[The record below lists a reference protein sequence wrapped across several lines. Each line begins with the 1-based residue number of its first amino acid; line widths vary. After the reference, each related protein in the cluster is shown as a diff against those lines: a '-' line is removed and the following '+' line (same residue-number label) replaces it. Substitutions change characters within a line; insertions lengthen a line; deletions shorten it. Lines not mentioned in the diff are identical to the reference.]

1 MFGTTNGTLPACSQK
16 LPLPDKTAVTFTYDT
31 LGRRTEK
38 RYKKTITKW
47 VWDGNNPL
55 HEWKEFD
62 FKETTPDDLI
72 TWVFEEDSFAP
83 AAKIKGDKKYSL
95 VCDHLGTPTQGY
107 NEEGAL
113 IWERQLDSYGKIKM
127 LQGDE
132 GFCNYLYQGQTL
144 DAETGLAYNRF
155 RYYDPEEGVYI
166 SQDPVGL
173 DGGERLYGY
182 IRDPLIWID
191 RFGLSGEETLKP
203 GKYAKK
209 SIPAR
214 SSERDFTIDERAQI
228 VQGVF
233 LINPFSKS
241 KRLFCIT

>member
-1 MFGTTNGTLPACSQK
+1 MRNPDTTGNLYETENRRDRKYGAGSNLIESKNGGYKQDEEGNLIEKK
-16 LPLPDKTAVTFTYDT
+16 LPNGDVWHYQWNAAGMLAKVTLPDKTAVTFTYDT

-47 VWDGNNPL
+47 VWDGNKPL

-83 AAKIKGDKKYSL
+83 AAKIRGDKKYSL

-107 NEEGAL
+107 NEEGNL

-144 DAETGLAYNRF
+144 DAETRLAYN
-155 RYYDPEEGVYI
+155 
-166 SQDPVGL
+166 
-173 DGGERLYGY
+173 
-182 IRDPLIWID
+182 
-191 RFGLSGEETLKP
+191 
-203 GKYAKK
+203 
-209 SIPAR
+209 
-214 SSERDFTIDERAQI
+214 
-228 VQGVF
+228 
-233 LINPFSKS
+233 
-241 KRLFCIT
+241 